1 MICRLTKASSTSE
14 PWVLLRSIVIGGGAP
29 GHSHGGTPGGH
40 GGFGSWITSVSVAPL
55 QLFCTD
61 CSACE
66 QTPAEH
72 EVKPLSPKL
81 NGGASL
87 RCHRLKNT
95 PTLLGTAL

>member
-14 PWVLLRSIVIGGGAP
+14 PCVLLRSVVIGGGAP
-29 GHSHGGTPGGH
+29 GHSDGGHPGGH
-40 GGFGSWITSVSVAPL
+40 GGLGGWNTSVSVAPL

-87 RCHRLKNT
+87 RCQRLKKM
-95 PTLLGTAL
+95 PTRLGTAL